1 MGKKSLVF
9 QTGQTVRFLAMT
21 FPCFKT
27 VTAIPGVVLVKEEK
41 MLSSFAS
48 IVLAEPILSGTFRRF
63 DFCLGISRRYEKK
76 ETTQQPWLNKGFTI
90 HRSLINVP

>member
-1 MGKKSLVF
+1 
-9 QTGQTVRFLAMT
+9 MT

-48 IVLAEPILSGTFRRF
+48 IVLVEPILSGTFCALTF
-63 DFCLGISRRYEKK
+63 VWAYPDVTKK
-76 ETTQQPWLNKGFTI
+76 KKPHSNHG
-90 HRSLINVP
+90 